1 MEKTNYPD
9 FPNITLIIYHHGE
22 PLRAVWEETEIEL
35 RLTNQGKTRLNGINL
50 CLGRE
55 ILRPDFTL
63 PPGTT
68 LLLPY
73 RVQDTAGRLVFA
85 VKDSAGNVLASAAL
99 EVYPQKISGN
109 ELEWIKYTRLPRL
122 LAQLDAPNVIDL
134 SYSDDQSENTFP
146 YVSLD
151 FTAEK
156 LRQFS
161 RHLLDEGLLEG
172 LGQRL
177 DYRVVEKPRRDEGVF
192 RGNVRWNPTVQDWLN
207 SPAET
212 GLTHHR
218 VEAPVD
224 YATRPN
230 LLLVS
235 WLKELIFENRKLAWR
250 VETSRQASVQLQK
263 AAGEFRGYADSF
275 ERFLARYKQL
285 QFGWPGDFSPR
296 DPVEWEAIER
306 ACRECFNPAYE
317 RLAALFTQ
325 YKRRYISLPE
335 EADEEA
341 GIPPLSVIYEW
352 WAACEIAAA
361 FGLSFIYGEQGR
373 QSGLFQA
380 GQVQLFYNQAMQG
393 GWYSADRVSPARPDL
408 RLDLSNSPAAFFDVK
423 YRAMAN
429 EPSRANPE
437 DMYRMLAYMS
447 DFNVTTGVIIFPGP
461 PAEQPKA
468 RLLESPTGFSHPVRR
483 LAELVLRPPTDPNEV
498 EGWEADLRDS
508 LAFMQINNS

>member
-1 MEKTNYPD
+1 MEKQFKNLALELY
-9 FPNITLIIYHHGE
+9 LKGE
-22 PLRAVWEETEIEL
+22 KVQAVPEETELEL
-35 RLTNQGKTRLNGINL
+35 RLANL
-50 CLGRE
+50 GQSGLAGLELWLGRE
-55 ILRPDFTL
+55 NWRGGIAL
-63 PPGTT
+63 PAGGI

-73 RVQDTAGRLVFA
+73 RVQDTAGRLVFT
-85 VKDSAGNVLASAAL
+85 VKDGQGNTLASAEV
-99 EVYPQKISGN
+99 EVYPQKISGS
-109 ELEWIKYTRLPRL
+109 ELEWIKYTRLPHL

-134 SYSDDQSENTFP
+134 SYTDEPSGNTFP

-161 RHLLDEGLLEG
+161 RHLLDEGLLEA

-177 DYRVVEKPRRDEGVF
+177 DYRVIEKPRRDEGVF

-250 VETSRQASVQLQK
+250 VETTRQASVQLQK
-263 AAGEFRGYADSF
+263 AVGEFRGYADGF
-275 ERFLARYKQL
+275 ERFLALYKPL
-285 QFGWPGDFSPR
+285 QFGWPGNFSPR
-296 DPVEWEAIER
+296 DPAEWEAIER
-306 ACRECFNPAYE
+306 SCRESFNPAYE
-317 RLAALFTQ
+317 RLAELFTK

-335 EADEEA
+335 DAAEEA
-341 GIPPLSVIYEW
+341 GNQPLSVIYEW
-352 WAACEIAAA
+352 WAACEIASALGLA
-361 FGLSFIYGEQGR
+361 FVDAEQGR

-380 GQVQLFYNQAMQG
+380 RDVQLFYNQAMPG
-393 GWYSADRVSPARPDL
+393 GWYSADRTASARPDL
-408 RLDLSNSPAAFFDVK
+408 RLDIASTATAFFDVK
-423 YRAMAN
+423 YRAATN
-429 EPSRANPE
+429 DPTRANPE

-447 DFNVTTGVIIFPGP
+447 DFSVATGTIIFPGP
-461 PAEQPKA
+461 PTARPKL
-468 RLLESPTGFSHPVRR
+468 RLLESHTDFSQPVRR
-483 LAELVLRPPTDPNEV
+483 LGELALRPPADPNEV
-498 EGWEADLRDS
+498 EAWAAELRES
-508 LAFMQINNS
+508 LAFVQINNS